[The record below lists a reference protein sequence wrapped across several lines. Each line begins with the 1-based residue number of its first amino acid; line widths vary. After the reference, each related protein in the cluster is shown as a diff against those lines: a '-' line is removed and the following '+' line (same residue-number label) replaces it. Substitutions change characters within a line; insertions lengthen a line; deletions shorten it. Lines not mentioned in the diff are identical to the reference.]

1 MRAAD
6 AVAAA
11 GGARR
16 RWRWLRWALGLL
28 LGYPAAVLC
37 GMEPA
42 LAFDWAINLGDVPLD
57 PALCAPVDG
66 VRRLVV
72 LQHGLWRTPLSLGR
86 LERALLAHGYEVL
99 DPGYPSRACTLQE
112 ASALLAATIEAY
124 LARDAA
130 GTQAAPL
137 QIAFVGHSMGGLVVQ
152 EYLRRPDAK
161 TPFACVY
168 VAVPHRGAMLC
179 DLRKNWWPFPLLL
192 GDRAALQLSPGDA
205 FHRQAIPH
213 VAQSGAIVGDVG
225 DGNDAIPGHDDGTVA
240 VDEATLSG
248 AADVV
253 RVPLGHTAIAGS
265 ALTVRQVLA
274 FLRHGH
280 FARE

>member
-1 MRAAD
+1 MAAECEP
-6 AVAAA
+6 
-11 GGARR
+11 RR
-16 RWRWLRWALGLL
+16 RRRWLRWCVGTLL
-28 LGYPAAVLC
+28 VYPAAVAC

-42 LAFDWAINLGDVPLD
+42 LPFDWAINLGDIPLE
-57 PALCAPVDG
+57 PALCAPADG

-72 LQHGLWRTPLSLGR
+72 LQHGLWRTPLALGR
-86 LERALLAHGYEVL
+86 LARALGAHGYEVL
-99 DPGYPSRACTLQE
+99 GPGYPSRACTLQE
-112 ASALLAATIEAY
+112 AAAMLAAAIDTR
-124 LARDAA
+124 LAHD
-130 GTQAAPL
+130 GKGHSDAPL

-168 VAVPHRGAMLC
+168 IAVPHRGAVLC

-213 VAQSGAIVGDVG
+213 VAISGAIVGDVG
-225 DGNDAIPGHDDGTVA
+225 EGNDAIPGDDDGTVA
-240 VDEATLSG
+240 VGEATLAG

-253 RVPLGHTAIAGS
+253 TVPLGHTAIAGG
-265 ALTVRQVLA
+265 AATVRQVLA
-274 FLRHGH
+274 FLRHGR
-280 FARE
+280 FAHE